1 MKDTWSLQCGRSTNS
16 NFWFI
21 LFDFDTSHVRLCEG
35 RVSEP
40 EWEQRRPRPLFYV
53 TSTSQTLALVP
64 AAWCHSYSAFNT
76 FSIITS
82 INWIS
87 SEYLDRCV
95 YYIEC
100 KWQHSELCNLHHQH
114 PTILSYHPIH
124 YSSDFHSYKSSV
136 LQCPHYVH
144 GGTQHRQVLELSLH
158 FPADRNNNKIHR

>member
-21 LFDFDTSHVRLCEG
+21 LFDFVTSHVRLCEG

-53 TSTSQTLALVP
+53 ASTSQTLPLVP

-114 PTILSYHPIH
+114 PTILLSSILF
-124 YSSDFHSYKSSV
+124 YSILFYSIILTNYILSIIIIYLIIMAQLQVVCSS
-136 LQCPHYVH
+136 LSTLC
-144 GGTQHRQVLELSLH
+144 TQGRQS
-158 FPADRNNNKIHR
+158 